1 MMMPQHKTLTALALS
16 AILAGM
22 PAAAQTPLKDVA
34 HVRDGIIHVGM
45 AYEISEKCGEI
56 SARLFRGLGFLNSLK
71 SHARGL
77 GYSEADIDAYVNDE
91 AEKDRLEAIARAQL
105 AELGVIEGDEGSY
118 CAVGRAQIAA
128 NTRVGW
134 LLR

>member
-1 MMMPQHKTLTALALS
+1 MMQKRKTLTAIGLLA
-16 AILAGM
+16 ALAAA
-22 PAAAQTPLKDVA
+22 PATAQTPLKDVA
-34 HVRDGIIHVGM
+34 HVRDGIIAVGM
-45 AYEISEKCGEI
+45 AYEISEKCGDI
-56 SARLFRGLGFLNSLK
+56 SARLFRGLGYLNSLK

-91 AEKDRLEAIARAQL
+91 AEKDRLEAIARGQL
-105 AELGVIEGDEGSY
+105 AELGVVEGDEATY
-118 CAVGRAQIAA
+118 CTVGRAQIAA